1 MGIPDTEIIVL
12 WSGVFLFL
20 EVKTMKKNITIGG
33 KEMAFEAN
41 LGTTRL
47 YEILTGQNIM
57 QIMINFTKA
66 DDKSAEAV
74 KLLGVFQKLAYV
86 MNVQAENT
94 DIKTMKSLMNEDDY
108 DEWLFTL
115 DTFTEA
121 DLMAIA
127 NLWGS
132 TQTTHSSNDSKN

>member
-1 MGIPDTEIIVL
+1 
-12 WSGVFLFL
+12 
-20 EVKTMKKNITIGG
+20 MKKNITIGG

-86 MNVQAENT
+86 MNVQAENM

-121 DLMAIA
+121 DLMEIA

>member
-1 MGIPDTEIIVL
+1 MR
-12 WSGVFLFL
+12 
-20 EVKTMKKNITIGG
+20 KNITIGD

-57 QIMINFTKA
+57 QIMMDFTKSA
-66 DDKSAEAV
+66 DKTSEAV
-74 KLLGVFQKLAYV
+74 KLLDVFQKLAYV

-94 DIKTMKSLMNEDDY
+94 DIKTMKGLMNEDDF
-108 DEWLFTL
+108 DEWLFQL

-132 TQTTHSSNDSKN
+132 TQTTHSNNDSKNA